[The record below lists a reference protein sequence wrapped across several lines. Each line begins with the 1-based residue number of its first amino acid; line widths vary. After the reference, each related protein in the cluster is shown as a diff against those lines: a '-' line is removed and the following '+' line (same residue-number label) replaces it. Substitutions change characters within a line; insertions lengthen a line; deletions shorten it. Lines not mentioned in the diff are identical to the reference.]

1 MENNYKDAI
10 VIADICCNH
19 MGDFSYAK
27 KMIKEAKEHGV
38 DIVKFQKRD
47 IQTWVNRKP
56 ELYNAPHPNPIN
68 SFGKTYKEHREFLE
82 FSIEQQKELRDYCK
96 ELGLL
101 YSISAFDLESAKQII
116 SIQPDV
122 AKIPSASNMNYE
134 LIDYLCDNFDG
145 EIHISFGML
154 NKEEVEKIIEYFC
167 QKKRNEDLVIYACTS
182 GYPVMPEDTCILE
195 VADLKNK
202 YNDKVKG
209 IGFSGHHLNTAI
221 DIGAYVLG
229 AQYFERHFTLDR
241 NLKGTDHKL
250 SLLPDEFKKLKY
262 DLADVKK
269 SLTYKPDGLL
279 AIEKKERTKLKW

>member
-1 MENNYKDAI
+1 M
-10 VIADICCNH
+10 
-19 MGDFSYAK
+19 
-27 KMIKEAKEHGV
+27 
-38 DIVKFQKRD
+38 
-47 IQTWVNRKP
+47 
-56 ELYNAPHPNPIN
+56 
-68 SFGKTYKEHREFLE
+68 
-82 FSIEQQKELRDYCK
+82 
-96 ELGLL
+96 GLL

>member
-19 MGDFSYAK
+19 MGDFNYAK

-96 ELGLL
+96 KLGLL

-182 GYPVMPEDTCILE
+182 GYPVMPKDTCILE

>member
-19 MGDFSYAK
+19 MGDFNYAK

-96 ELGLL
+96 KLGLL

-250 SLLPDEFKKLKY
+250 SLLPDEFKKLK
-262 DLADVKK
+262 
-269 SLTYKPDGLL
+269 
-279 AIEKKERTKLKW
+279 

>member
-10 VIADICCNH
+10 VIAVICCNH
-19 MGDFSYAK
+19 MGDFNYAK

-96 ELGLL
+96 KLGLL

>member
-19 MGDFSYAK
+19 MVDFNYAK

-96 ELGLL
+96 KLGLL